1 MTTKKITPDQ
11 TEEPKARRVKR
22 YPDNPFDWMT
32 FHTEKLKA
40 VRDDLAEML
49 QTPAGIEQLKT
60 WNPQQMHGGGEEE
73 LSKKMRFVVSAMKKN
88 PAWEEELFNMAKV
101 KVKMA
106 NSKKNKSLV
115 AAE

>member
-1 MTTKKITPDQ
+1 MTTKKITPEQ

-32 FHTEKLKA
+32 FHTEKLNT
-40 VRDDLAEML
+40 VRDELAEML
-49 QTPAGIEQLKT
+49 QTPAGIEQLKA
-60 WNPQQMHGGGEEE
+60 WNPQQMQDGGAEE

-106 NSKKNKSLV
+106 NPKRIKSP
-115 AAE
+115 AIAE